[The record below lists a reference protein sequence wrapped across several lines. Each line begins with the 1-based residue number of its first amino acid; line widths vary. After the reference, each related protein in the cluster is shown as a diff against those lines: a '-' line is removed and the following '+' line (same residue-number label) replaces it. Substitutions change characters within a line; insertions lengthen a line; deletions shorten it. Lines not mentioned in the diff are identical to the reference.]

1 MIQLAAWLSIAFGL
15 GTVVVRRR
23 SVAIVLIGCQ
33 SAAIGLAALAL
44 APGRSQEFF
53 VAAAILI
60 VKAALLTGLLMAAV
74 LRTRESVRIRSDVDP
89 LLRLA
94 LTLAAVLAANL
105 LVPLM
110 PGFTPDVQRASIALL
125 CIGVAVFMLRR
136 ATILQLVGVL
146 VAENGLAL
154 AAVSIAGGM
163 PAVIELGALFDLTLV
178 ISVAI
183 AFHDRIYTLLGAGDS
198 ALLSELRD

>member
-1 MIQLAAWLSIAFGL
+1 MIQLIAWLSIALGL

-23 SVAIVLIGCQ
+23 SLAIILIGCQ
-33 SAAIGLAALAL
+33 SAAIGLAAIGL
-44 APGRSQEFF
+44 APGRSEEFF
-53 VAAAILI
+53 VAAAVLG
-60 VKAALLTGLLMAAV
+60 VKAVVLTILLMTAV
-74 LRTRESVRIRSDVDP
+74 LRTREATRVRSDVDP

-94 LTLAAVLAANL
+94 LTLAAILGANL
-105 LVPLM
+105 LIPPL
-110 PGFTPDVQRASIALL
+110 PDITPDVQHASIALL
-125 CIGVAVFMLRR
+125 CIGAAVFMLRR

-183 AFHDRIYTLLGAGDS
+183 AFHDRIYALLGAGDS
-198 ALLSELRD
+198 ALLTELRD

>member
-1 MIQLAAWLSIAFGL
+1 MIQFCAWLGVAFGL

-23 SVAIVLIGCQ
+23 SVAILLIGGQ
-33 SAAIGLAALAL
+33 SAAIGVAALAL

-53 VAAAILI
+53 IAAGVLV
-60 VKAALLTGLLMAAV
+60 VKAVVLTGLLMAAV
-74 LRTRESVRIRSDVDP
+74 LRTRESARIRSDVDP

-94 LTLAAVLAANL
+94 LTLSAILIANL
-105 LVPLM
+105 LIPAM
-110 PGFTPDVQRASIALL
+110 PGVAPDIQRASVALI
-125 CIGVAVFMLRR
+125 CIGASVFILRR

-154 AAVSIAGGM
+154 AAVSISGGM
-163 PAVIELGALFDLTLV
+163 PAVVELGALFDLTLV

-183 AFHDRIYTLLGAGDS
+183 AFHNRIFAVLGSGDS
-198 ALLSELRD
+198 ALLTELRD

>member
-1 MIQLAAWLSIAFGL
+1 
-15 GTVVVRRR
+15 
-23 SVAIVLIGCQ
+23 VAIILIGCQ
-33 SAAIGLAALAL
+33 SAGIGLSAVAL

-53 VAAAILI
+53 VAAAVLI
-60 VKAALLTGLLMAAV
+60 MKSVVLTLLLMAAV
-74 LRTRESVRIRSDVDP
+74 LRTRESARIRSDVDP

-94 LTLAAVLAANL
+94 LTLAAMLAANVL
-105 LVPLM
+105 IPLM
-110 PGFTPDVQRASIALL
+110 PGVNPDVQRASIALL
-125 CIGVAVFMLRR
+125 CIGAAVFMLRR

-154 AAVSIAGGM
+154 AAVAIAGGM

-183 AFHDRIYTLLGAGDS
+183 AFHDRIYALLGAGDS
-198 ALLSELRD
+198 ALLTELRD